1 MIELEKYKLL
11 NHLIKLNKEN
21 RLENFKYET
30 VNDYEYKNDEQS
42 HFHFELKVFC
52 KKRNREF
59 AFHIGNRLRG
69 IQKEYIVDIKIPK
82 KYEEEEVYLMRSDKD
97 LMILDVE
104 DYLEILRMHYEDMK
118 QIHPLM
124 YKDFLNH
131 EENYKKSVKKLS
143 ERAKKSKYT
152 YRFLNKS
159 NYFGF
164 FKTEENLEFQC
175 FLFDLVLNGIG
186 YVLNYEAL
194 DKLDTEEFFKY
205 YLKNKDEVLRMLRE
219 EKEYA
224 IDLFI
229 MKTMK

>member
-11 NHLIKLNKEN
+11 NHLVKLNKEN

-30 VNDYEYKNDEQS
+30 LKNYEYKNDEQS

-52 KKRNREF
+52 KKRNRDF
-59 AFHIGNRLRG
+59 IFCIGNKLRG
-69 IQKEYIVDIKIPK
+69 IQKAYIVDIKIPT
-82 KYEEEEVYLMRSDKD
+82 KYDDEEVYLMRLDK
-97 LMILDVE
+97 E

-152 YRFLNKS
+152 YQFLNKS

-175 FLFDLVLNGIG
+175 FLFELVLNGMD
-186 YVLNYEAL
+186 YVLNYECL
-194 DKLDTEEFFKY
+194 NKLDTEEFFKY
-205 YLKNKDEVLRMLRE
+205 YLKNKNEVLRMLRE

-224 IDLFI
+224 IDLFVMI
-229 MKTMK
+229 TMK

>member
-21 RLENFKYET
+21 RLENFGYERLH
-30 VNDYEYKNDEQS
+30 NSEYKGDEQS
-42 HFHFELKVFC
+42 HFYFHLKIFC
-52 KKRNREF
+52 PKRNIEF
-59 AFHIGNRLRG
+59 VFHIGNTLRG
-69 IQKEYIVDIKIPK
+69 EEKAYFLDIKIPT
-82 KYEEEEVYLMRSDKD
+82 KYDDSEVYLRRQNK
-97 LMILDVE
+97 E
-104 DYLEILRMHYEDMK
+104 DYLEILRMHYEDIK

-152 YRFLNKS
+152 YQFLNKS

-175 FLFDLVLNGIG
+175 FLFELVLNGMD
-186 YVLNYEAL
+186 YVLNYEGL
-194 DKLDTEEFFKY
+194 NKLDTEEFFKY
-205 YLKNKDEVLRMLRE
+205 YLKNRNEVLRTLRE

-224 IDLFI
+224 IDLFL
-229 MKTMK
+229 MTTMK